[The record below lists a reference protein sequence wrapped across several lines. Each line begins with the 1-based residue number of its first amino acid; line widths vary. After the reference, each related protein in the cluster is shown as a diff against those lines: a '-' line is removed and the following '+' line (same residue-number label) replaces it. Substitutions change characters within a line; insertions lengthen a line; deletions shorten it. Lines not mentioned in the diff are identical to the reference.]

1 MYTRGLP
8 GHGDN
13 WRGYTAASVVN
24 SAADV
29 RDNSLMVRPEY
40 CAVIGGCCEYC
51 AVIGGCREY

>member
-1 MYTRGLP
+1 MVGDREAF
-8 GHGDN
+8 HGGWRLVEK

-40 CAVIGGCCEYC
+40 
-51 AVIGGCREY
+51 